1 MLKIIQAIL
10 FLSIFFVA
18 SCKEGR
24 TDYHKLT
31 NLEDVLEDP
40 RKFEG
45 QRLHLAGYAH
55 YQEGLSS
62 SLELYIDKEQA
73 KHLDNPNIDI
83 PSSLILLPVDGFE
96 ESLLNC
102 SEQVVTVYG
111 VLFLNP
117 SMGLILHLEKG
128 IKEVKGEEVGEF
140 CYRTIDKIP
149 EETIIDLMKLHDAAP
164 KFRN

>member
-1 MLKIIQAIL
+1 MLRVIKILLIL
-10 FLSIFFVA
+10 TLFFVS

-40 RKFEG
+40 RKYEG

-73 KHLDNPNIDI
+73 KHLDNPNIGI
-83 PSSLILLPVDGFE
+83 PPSLILLPVDGFE
-96 ESLLNC
+96 DSLLNC
-102 SEQVVTVYG
+102 SDRVVSVYG

-117 SMGLILHLEKG
+117 SLGLILHLEKG
-128 IKEVKGEEVGEF
+128 IKEVKGQEVGDF
-140 CYRTIDKIP
+140 CYKTIDKIP
-149 EETIIDLMKLHDAAP
+149 EETLQELMRFHKTAP
-164 KFRN
+164 KVGR